1 MNSVLR
7 ILALIAAAFGIYWL
21 CVVPYRDNLLV
32 GAVAQQTGT
41 VQLAATNLRQLDVAE
56 GSHRLDPN
64 WYLLYGA
71 NCELLDRWHD
81 ALIVYT
87 RALQIDHRP
96 EIYEARGLVLLHL
109 GQTAEGEADLV
120 TAARFNPGVLNDL
133 DETLRSRISAAMP
146 LTPGK

>member
-7 ILALIAAAFGIYWL
+7 ILALIAAASGIYRL

-32 GAVAQQTGT
+32 GAVAQQTGS
-41 VQLAATNLRQLDVAE
+41 VQLAATNLRQLDDAE
-56 GSHRLDPN
+56 RSRRLDPN

-81 ALIVYT
+81 ALVVYS

-96 EIYEARGLVLLHL
+96 ELYEARGLVL
-109 GQTAEGEADLV
+109 
-120 TAARFNPGVLNDL
+120 
-133 DETLRSRISAAMP
+133 
-146 LTPGK
+146 